1 MTPWARIASEFQQ
14 ERREAMSRTE
24 FTVGRRVRLVDDST
38 CNPRVPVGSV
48 GTVIQEPE
56 NPLYAE
62 HFIARRGVVAWDD
75 GTVSTVHHGHCA
87 PA

>member
-1 MTPWARIASEFQQ
+1 MTPWARIASELQQ
-14 ERREAMSRTE
+14 ERREAMTSAE

-38 CNPRVPVGSV
+38 CNPRVPAGSV
-48 GTVIQEPE
+48 GTVVQVPE

-62 HFIARRGVVAWDD
+62 HFIARRGKVAWDD
-75 GTVSTVHHGHCA
+75 GTVSTVHHGYCA

>member
-1 MTPWARIASEFQQ
+1 MTPWTMIASEFQQ
-14 ERREAMSRTE
+14 ERREAMSRVE
-24 FTVGRRVRLVDDST
+24 FTVGRRVRLIDDST
-38 CNPRVPVGSV
+38 CNPRAPVGSA

-62 HFIARRGVVAWDD
+62 HFIARRGKVAWDD
-75 GTVSTVHHGHCA
+75 GTVSTVHHGYCT